1 MMTGQNY
8 TRRANEYD
16 TCTNQ
21 CPAGSQKILVKIIF
35 NSLGQREGQLNL
47 SSPSPST

>member
-21 CPAGSQKILVKIIF
+21 QTAGLQKILVKILF
-35 NSLGQREGQLNL
+35 DQLGPREGQ
-47 SSPSPST
+47 PT